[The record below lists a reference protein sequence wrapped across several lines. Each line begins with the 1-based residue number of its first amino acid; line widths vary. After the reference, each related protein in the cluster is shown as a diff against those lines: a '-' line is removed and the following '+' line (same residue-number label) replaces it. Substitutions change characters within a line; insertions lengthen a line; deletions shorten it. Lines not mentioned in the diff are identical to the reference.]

1 MLAAAAFL
9 LLACSSLF
17 SPPSP
22 SPDAAF
28 ATNDRRL
35 WRRGNAGPSL
45 QLVEATAAVLPAKGR
60 SSIVDVDDAIT
71 RRKERKKSEQFFSL
85 ALHFS
90 LKKNA
95 SPIAAA
101 AAAGLGRRRRA
112 LASPLHLLLPWLFKG
127 GLRALRGQR
136 RRARPHG
143 QVHDGEA
150 RRGEDFF
157 DFRPSIKPSTSTL
170 IVLTPFPSSCK
181 KKKKK
186 TGRLLR
192 LPLLRPGRALLRGR
206 RRGLQA
212 PGRRRPLPQPPPARV
227 GRQGGAGARARP
239 RLRPLPGQEPRLVG
253 LRPPRVLR
261 GARCR
266 SFGGLLVRGRG
277 GEGQLG
283 PEGAGAGVRAEE
295 GGAVGRDEPCLR
307 RRRK

>member
-186 TGRLLR
+186 KN
-192 LPLLRPGRALLRGR
+192 RPA
-206 RRGLQA
+206 A
-212 PGRRRPLPQPPPARV
+212 PSPAPSS
-227 GRQGGAGARARP
+227 G
-239 RLRPLPGQEPRLVG
+239 
-253 LRPPRVLR
+253 
-261 GARCR
+261 
-266 SFGGLLVRGRG
+266 
-277 GEGQLG
+277 
-283 PEGAGAGVRAEE
+283 
-295 GGAVGRDEPCLR
+295 
-307 RRRK
+307 